1 MVKLNSNLESLSEN
15 YLFVEVARRKQ
26 EYAKKNPFAKIIS
39 MGIGDVTLPLSKVVV
54 DEMKRAAET
63 LSFKATFKGYPPYEG
78 YEFLREAISEKYK
91 SLGVKIG
98 TGEIYVSDGSKSD
111 ASNIL
116 DIFNRHSEVLII
128 DPVYPVYRDSS
139 IINGNKVRYLRATEE
154 NNFLPMPYEGLLGD
168 LIYLCSPNNPTGAV
182 YSKEQLKKWVDFA
195 NQNRRI
201 IIFDAAYEAFIEDKN
216 LPHSIYEIEGAKSCA
231 MEVCSFSKSAG
242 FTGVRC
248 AYTVIPKELEVNGHS
263 VGKAWLRRQSVKFNG
278 VSYVTQKAAC
288 ASLTSEGKK
297 GVLECISYYKTN
309 ARILSEAIGKLGL
322 WHIGGE
328 NSPYIWFKCPKGMTS
343 WEMFD
348 FLLREANIVCTP
360 GSGFGESGEG
370 FIRLSSF
377 AAHEEALYAAQ
388 RLKEL
393 KI

>member
-139 IINGNKVRYLRATEE
+139 IINGNKVRYLRA
-154 NNFLPMPYEGLLGD
+154 
-168 LIYLCSPNNPTGAV
+168 
-182 YSKEQLKKWVDFA
+182 
-195 NQNRRI
+195 R
-201 IIFDAAYEAFIEDKN
+201 
-216 LPHSIYEIEGAKSCA
+216 
-231 MEVCSFSKSAG
+231 
-242 FTGVRC
+242 
-248 AYTVIPKELEVNGHS
+248 
-263 VGKAWLRRQSVKFNG
+263 
-278 VSYVTQKAAC
+278 
-288 ASLTSEGKK
+288 
-297 GVLECISYYKTN
+297 
-309 ARILSEAIGKLGL
+309 
-322 WHIGGE
+322 
-328 NSPYIWFKCPKGMTS
+328 
-343 WEMFD
+343 
-348 FLLREANIVCTP
+348 
-360 GSGFGESGEG
+360 
-370 FIRLSSF
+370 
-377 AAHEEALYAAQ
+377 
-388 RLKEL
+388 
-393 KI
+393 